1 MEKPDEELAITQFTQ
16 GVPNNYIDGL
26 IRQTVRFQ
34 IWGKKFE
41 AEEVIQNTRL
51 ALLSCFRE
59 GKYKGKGLTT
69 YVCRIAAIQSV
80 MEMRRHYR
88 SEKYRAEWSEQANQQ
103 PGPAGNPLTTLLERE
118 KKDRAIR
125 VLKTLGKLCRQLLM
139 LKFYKGLSYREIGGR
154 LGLTEVNVRVSVHRC
169 LQKSKEIAKKME
181 EGQ

>member
-1 MEKPDEELAITQFTQ
+1 MEKPNEELAITQFTQ
-16 GVPNNYIDGL
+16 GMPNNYIDGL

-34 IWGKKFE
+34 IWGEKFD

-51 ALLSCFRE
+51 ALLSCFKE
-59 GKYKGKGLTT
+59 GKYEGKGLTT

-88 SEKYRAEWSEQANQQ
+88 MEKYRAEWSEQADQQ
-103 PGPAGNPLTTLLERE
+103 PDPAGNPLTSILETE
-118 KKDRAIR
+118 KKNRAIR

-139 LKFYKGLSYREIGGR
+139 LKFYKGLPYKEIGAR

-169 LQKSKEIAKKME
+169 LQKSKEIARKLDKDL
-181 EGQ
+181 